1 MRDARDSAL
10 DTVVIVGAGMRFG
23 MPDRQG
29 FTVPFEGRSAR
40 VEATPT
46 CPAGAPATSFAW
58 GYAGDVL
65 TLQFTRREL
74 PGQTLWPTLRFR
86 RAP

>member
-1 MRDARDSAL
+1 
-10 DTVVIVGAGMRFG
+10 
-23 MPDRQG
+23 
-29 FTVPFEGRSAR
+29 
-40 VEATPT
+40 
-46 CPAGAPATSFAW
+46 
-58 GYAGDVL
+58 VL